1 MLITYIEYF
10 LWLFYLT
17 TVQITLKN
25 LISNDTPIRRTLWNF
40 SVLIMF
46 IRLFDLVC
54 DLNINYRNNYV
65 IFYFNFFIMVVHHF
79 LQGMILAK
87 VLVVVCSKKS
97 KFKESDKFVYSFTIF
112 LVLAVLF
119 TVFSNTLKIPK
130 I

>member
-1 MLITYIEYF
+1 
-10 LWLFYLT
+10 
-17 TVQITLKN
+17 
-25 LISNDTPIRRTLWNF
+25 
-40 SVLIMF
+40 
-46 IRLFDLVC
+46 
-54 DLNINYRNNYV
+54 
-65 IFYFNFFIMVVHHF
+65 MVVHHF